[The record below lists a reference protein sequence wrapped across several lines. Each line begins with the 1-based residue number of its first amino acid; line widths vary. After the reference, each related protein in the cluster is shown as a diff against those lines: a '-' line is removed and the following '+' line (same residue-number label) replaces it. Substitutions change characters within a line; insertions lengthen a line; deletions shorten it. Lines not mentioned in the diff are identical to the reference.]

1 MRDGAESVGSGSHHR
16 ELVSQPG
23 QAPPRYPSPQH
34 DRGGGSE
41 WNDLFR
47 RFSKWSADRL
57 GSSWAF
63 LMAALA
69 IVIWAVVGPLFHYS
83 EDWQLVIN
91 TGTTII
97 TFLMVFII
105 QNTQNRD
112 AHAIHLKLDELIR
125 ANAAARNHLLALES
139 FSDEELARL
148 QTEFEHMRDAT
159 HAVRKSRSAA
169 RASEPTLSA
178 PPTVA
183 VRNGHGGG
191 ARDR

>member
-1 MRDGAESVGSGSHHR
+1 MRGAFVAVRDGAESVGPGSHHR

-112 AHAIHLKLDELIR
+112 AKALHLKIDELLR
-125 ANAAARNHLLALES
+125 AVHDARTNLVDLENKT
-139 FSDEELARL
+139 DEELSRVA
-148 QTEFEHMRDAT
+148 QEFEELGHEGDR
-159 HAVRKSRSAA
+159 
-169 RASEPTLSA
+169 EP
-178 PPTVA
+178 PPPL
-183 VRNGHGGG
+183 
-191 ARDR
+191 